1 MEDALSTSIQ
11 MQSEQN
17 QKFES
22 MLTRL
27 DEKVRET
34 KSHITRLTNSLSG
47 IERGNLPFQTQPNPI
62 NQNLKIG
69 SKDKHEEVKAVTI
82 LRSGKEI
89 DKSAPLI
96 TKKSKEPQLKKRRMK
111 LSHLGLMTLNNAQS
125 LHHFHKP

>member
-1 MEDALSTSIQ
+1 
-11 MQSEQN
+11 
-17 QKFES
+17 

-27 DEKVRET
+27 DEEVRET
-34 KSHITRLTNSLSG
+34 KSHITRLTDSLSG
-47 IERGNLPFQTQPNPI
+47 IEGGKLPSQTQPNPI

-96 TKKSKEPQLKKRRMK
+96 TKKSKEIPVEEVMMK